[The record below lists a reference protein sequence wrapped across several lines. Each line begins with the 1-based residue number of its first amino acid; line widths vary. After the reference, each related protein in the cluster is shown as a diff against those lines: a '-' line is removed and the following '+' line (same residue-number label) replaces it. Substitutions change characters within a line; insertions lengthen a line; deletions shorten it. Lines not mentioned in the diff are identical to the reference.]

1 MTKYK
6 KGEIVS
12 YNSFDKINY
21 LKIETIIDNGEGN
34 PYYEDIDGT
43 GILESDII
51 SNRIV
56 FEFNNWF
63 RGKDYPPIHIVDE
76 WMSNYQLRSDDFA
89 EKNDLVIMTGP
100 IDMSSNYIVN
110 APITFVEQFLPEL
123 LTDDTYT
130 YEIITR
136 RYNPETKDY
145 DEESQEYTKKYSDFV
160 LIPDKYGDVSGKI
173 ADDWYMEEYKPED
186 VGVHWNNSWW
196 GDECDDDDNDEDDE

>member
-1 MTKYK
+1 MDLIWQYQQQKNFIKKMTKYK

-12 YNSFDKINY
+12 YNSFDKIKY

-76 WMSNYQLRSDDFA
+76 WMSNYQLIQTTHLFFCCFQVFC
-89 EKNDLVIMTGP
+89 EFYFPT
-100 IDMSSNYIVN
+100 
-110 APITFVEQFLPEL
+110 
-123 LTDDTYT
+123 
-130 YEIITR
+130 
-136 RYNPETKDY
+136 
-145 DEESQEYTKKYSDFV
+145 
-160 LIPDKYGDVSGKI
+160 
-173 ADDWYMEEYKPED
+173 
-186 VGVHWNNSWW
+186 NSF
-196 GDECDDDDNDEDDE
+196 G